1 MVTEG
6 EKGRE
11 LGRRRRRLQAPRSRR
26 LVHWGFAG
34 SLDRRLRV
42 PLHESVSALCVCTEL
57 LVLSHMDKS
66 DLNKGGNKDETVLPV
81 QITRVDV
88 KEVKNSGYMA
98 RLTLKKPSNM
108 PPSSPSL
115 DPRIIGLD
123 VGNPDDNHYI
133 MVMQNINHKNILHME
148 AVKPLI
154 IGEAKTPTL
163 AVFVEPYTA
172 HLAALLHTMK
182 LGGKYNVLPSADLAD
197 IVRQIV
203 EGWEELRVNGMYH
216 GDMCLQNLYYCRT
229 NETIVV
235 KLAGFKS
242 KGSVSTEAALLK
254 DLNGIGRILKS
265 ISSLVKENTPGQEP
279 RCILIDNLA
288 MNLEH
293 FVDFAQLGT
302 IKDKILDHV
311 FFWFLER
318 RRKFFTYEIPKALED
333 DAFCDKVRHRLR
345 YDRVPWDTKQ
355 HHGLVLSMNK
365 YRRKKR
371 NLPAYVGTDAIH
383 NVHFVSGAYTHE
395 EEILCD
401 LSFNGMPS
409 TVDDAVLYDQP
420 TLCLD
425 LYECIM

>member
-115 DPRIIGLD
+115 DPR
-123 VGNPDDNHYI
+123 
-133 MVMQNINHKNILHME
+133 
-148 AVKPLI
+148 I